1 VPNEKM
7 ADLMND
13 SFALA
18 QQHITVD
25 QALRE
30 TTEGHV
36 LVVLDP
42 DASPQGILTQD
53 MLEDMERTRH
63 LADLLDQCAMPTLTS
78 GETRISTVLIG
89 MASDPAI
96 RWHIVMTGTHIVG
109 MVAPSILL
117 ARFAAAQ
124 QAGEPWASDRLVAAF
139 QPGGQVFG
147 PPYAPE
153 PNLCYCCQQRPP
165 HCVGPEKIQSR
176 TPSGRARCPYDGSLT
191 IVKNPCA

>member
-1 VPNEKM
+1 MYSWVVARVPASMTSRSAPLRAAPPAREAAPARMYPLAEGGRTESVVLLAGRHRAEPVGPGHGQGIRRWAVPNEKM

-53 MLEDMERTRH
+53 MLEDMERTRY
-63 LADLLDQCAMPTLTS
+63 LADLLDQCAMPTLT
-78 GETRISTVLIG
+78 
-89 MASDPAI
+89 
-96 RWHIVMTGTHIVG
+96 
-109 MVAPSILL
+109 
-117 ARFAAAQ
+117 
-124 QAGEPWASDRLVAAF
+124 
-139 QPGGQVFG
+139 FG
-147 PPYAPE
+147 
-153 PNLCYCCQQRPP
+153 
-165 HCVGPEKIQSR
+165 
-176 TPSGRARCPYDGSLT
+176 
-191 IVKNPCA
+191 